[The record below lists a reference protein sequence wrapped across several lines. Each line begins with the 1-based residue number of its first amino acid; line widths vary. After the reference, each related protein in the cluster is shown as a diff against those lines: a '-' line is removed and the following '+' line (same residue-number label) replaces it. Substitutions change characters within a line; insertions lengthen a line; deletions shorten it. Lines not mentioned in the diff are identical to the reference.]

1 MSVAEPLD
9 TAAMAAVPPT
19 IRFGGSSWTYLGWK
33 GLIYQATYKNDREFR
48 AKSLGEYAQCPLF
61 RTVGIDSAF
70 YSPPTEE
77 LLNRYVRLLPPGFQ
91 WVEKVWERLTIPRYP
106 DLPRYGAERGK
117 VNPDFLNPE
126 LFDRAVLAP
135 HRAAAIRSYV
145 GPFVF
150 QFPAIPRGVMGA
162 PEFIGRLKEFLVA
175 LPTDFRYATEVRNP
189 DFLSPEY
196 VGALNRAGATHC
208 FNHWEAMPP
217 LVEQM
222 KRVAAAGGLGADFYV
237 ARILTPLGVNYAGA
251 VKLFEPYD
259 RVKRPDPAMR
269 RDVVRLVRRAL
280 ERGAS
285 AFIIVNNRCEGN
297 SPGTIA
303 AIARAVEAE
312 LKEVEP
318 GSGER
323 KHTGGSVLD

>member
-1 MSVAEPLD
+1 MNVTEPLD
-9 TAAMAAVPPT
+9 TAVMAAVPPSL
-19 IRFGGSSWTYLGWK
+19 RFGGSSWTYPGWK
-33 GLIYQATYKNDREFR
+33 GLIYHASYKSDREFR

-77 LLNRYVRLLPPGFQ
+77 LLNRYVGLLPPGFQ
-91 WVEKVWERLTIPRYP
+91 WVEKVWERITIPRYP
-106 DLPRYGAERGK
+106 DLPRYGAERGN
-117 VNPDFLNPE
+117 VNPDFLDPD
-126 LFDRAVLAP
+126 LFDRAVLKP
-135 HRAAAIRSYV
+135 HRAAGIRPHV

-150 QFPAIPRGVMGA
+150 QFPAIARGVMGA
-162 PEFIGRLKEFLVA
+162 AEFIGRLKDFLAA

-189 DFLSPEY
+189 DFLTPDY
-196 VGALNRAGATHC
+196 VAALNRVGATHC

-237 ARILTPLGVNYAGA
+237 VRILTPLGVNYAGA

-259 RVKRPDPAMR
+259 RVKRPDPLMR
-269 RDVVRLVRRAL
+269 RDVVRLARRAL
-280 ERGAS
+280 ERGAT
-285 AFIIVNNRCEGN
+285 AFIIVNNRCEGY

-303 AIARAVEAE
+303 AIAQSVVAE
-312 LKEVEP
+312 LKEGARP
-318 GSGER
+318 GGE
-323 KHTGGSVLD
+323 